1 MLDKFTAS
9 ALREKT
15 SIKSIIMMRYGLD
28 LAKNSRIFIGCLGFF
43 LLF

>member
-28 LAKNSRIFIGCLGFF
+28 LAKIHVYSLDASV